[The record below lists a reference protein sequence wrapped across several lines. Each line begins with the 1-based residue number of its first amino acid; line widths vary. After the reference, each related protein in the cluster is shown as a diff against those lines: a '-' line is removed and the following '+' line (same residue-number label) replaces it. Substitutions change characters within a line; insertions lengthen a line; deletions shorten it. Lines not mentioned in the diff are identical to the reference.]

1 MELQDLIIVIFMTL
15 CGIGALVLV
24 LLQKKGIIK
33 QVLTQN
39 VNEPDFM
46 SGGKILLFATAMGA
60 YTLFKYDKVLSILYV
75 VLFFGIYILIQII
88 WRNRE

>member
-33 QVLTQN
+33 PVLTQN
-39 VNEPDFM
+39 VNGPVFM
-46 SGGKILLFATAMGA
+46 SGGMILLFATAMGA
-60 YTLFKYDKVLSILYV
+60 YRMLAMFLGMRDDV
-75 VLFFGIYILIQII
+75 VTGDEI
-88 WRNRE
+88 